1 MKGRHEIKH
10 YISLTDYYVLRQ
22 RLRVMLKP
30 DPHAGADGEY
40 HIRSLYFDTPEDT
53 ALREKLDG
61 VKDRDKFRI
70 RYYNADTSFIH
81 LEKKSKR
88 ADLCVKSSANL
99 TKEQAQAI
107 VDGDLEWMK
116 TSEAPLVRELYE
128 QMCQKNLRPRTIVD
142 YDRNPFVYPAGN
154 VRVTLDHHIRSG
166 LLGTDFL
173 NPDAI
178 TIPAA
183 EDVIILEVKWDE
195 FLPEIVKDA
204 VRLNSRNA
212 STFSKYA
219 VCRAYL

>member
-1 MKGRHEIKH
+1 MRGRHEIKH

-30 DPHAGADGEY
+30 DAHAGPNGEY

-70 RYYNADTSFIH
+70 RYYNEDTSFIH

-99 TKEQAQAI
+99 TKVQAQAI
-107 VDGDLEWMK
+107 VDGNLEWMK
-116 TSEAPLVRELYE
+116 ESGEELIRELY
-128 QMCQKNLRPRTIVD
+128 MLMRQKNLRPKTIVD
-142 YDRNPFVYPAGN
+142 YDRNPFIYQAGN

-166 LLGTDFL
+166 LLCTDFL
-173 NPDAI
+173 NPAAI

-183 EDVIILEVKWDE
+183 EDVIILEVKWDDY
-195 FLPEIVKDA
+195 LPEIVKDA

-212 STFSKYA
+212 SAFSKYA